1 MKFFLL
7 QFFSGTEHSG
17 IDDLILDV
25 SQASYTNGEYV
36 DAKEWFNI
44 DLINVFGQLSSFS
57 PKVSP
62 ISKHTLQD
70 QTIYGVD
77 STLNKMTVLKE
88 SFRIPPTCL
97 EKYKIQDSAR
107 DYVKP

>member
-57 PKVSP
+57 PRVSHMKK
-62 ISKHTLQD
+62 ILKHSSGSNNLRRR
-70 QTIYGVD
+70 
-77 STLNKMTVLKE
+77 
-88 SFRIPPTCL
+88 FRIPPTCL
-97 EKYKIQDSAR
+97 KK
-107 DYVKP
+107 

>member
-1 MKFFLL
+1 MMMTVRDPWSETLSFFLI

-44 DLINVFGQLSSFS
+44 YL
-57 PKVSP
+57 
-62 ISKHTLQD
+62 
-70 QTIYGVD
+70 
-77 STLNKMTVLKE
+77 E
-88 SFRIPPTCL
+88 SLTQF
-97 EKYKIQDSAR
+97 
-107 DYVKP
+107 